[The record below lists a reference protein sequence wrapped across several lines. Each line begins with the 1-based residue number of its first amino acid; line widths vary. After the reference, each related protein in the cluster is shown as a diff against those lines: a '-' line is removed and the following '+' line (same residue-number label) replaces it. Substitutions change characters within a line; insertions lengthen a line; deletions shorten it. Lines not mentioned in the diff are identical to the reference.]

1 MNKNIKRLLK
11 MFLTFFKIGLFT
23 FGGGLAMIPIME
35 KEFVDKQGWV
45 DKEKFVNAVSITQT
59 VPGAVAINMS
69 IFFGYNI
76 AGFAGALVAALGI
89 ALPSFLV
96 ILTIALVFRN
106 FNDYLI
112 VQNILKGIRPAVV
125 ALIIYA
131 GLDLAKYIDWDL
143 PLALT
148 TTLVLIIALSFA
160 VNPAFLILMAIIFG
174 SISYKKEYFIK
185 LKNKLEK
192 NYKKVYKEVYND

>member
-1 MNKNIKRLLK
+1 MNKDIKKLFK
-11 MFLTFFKIGLFT
+11 MFITFFKIGLFT

-45 DKEKFVNAVSITQT
+45 DKDKFVNAISITQT

-76 AGFAGALVAALGI
+76 AGLAGAVVAAVGV
-89 ALPSFLV
+89 ALPSFFV

-106 FNDYLI
+106 FNDYTI
-112 VQNILKGIRPAVV
+112 VQHILRGIRPAVV
-125 ALIIYA
+125 GLIIYA
-131 GLDLAKYIDWDL
+131 GLDLAKYIDWS
-143 PLALT
+143 PSLAATISLVIIIGV
-148 TTLVLIIALSFA
+148 TLA

-174 SISYKKEYFIK
+174 SISYKKDVFKK
-185 LKNKLEK
+185 LKNKIK
-192 NYKKVYKEVYND
+192 DTYKKVYSD